1 MSFLSTLTG
10 VYLPGKY
17 SLIQS
22 IDHVSF
28 KKPVYAGDKLSITG
42 TVTDK
47 EDGLKLLRV
56 KVKINNLD
64 KKSVLTADYESDSA
78 KIEKSK

>member
-1 MSFLSTLTG
+1 M
-10 VYLPGKY
+10 
-17 SLIQS
+17 
-22 IDHVSF
+22 
-28 KKPVYAGDKLSITG
+28 SITG